1 MSSQDLIKMAWQNLM
16 ARKLRTALTLL
27 GVMIGT
33 TAIIVMMSLGY
44 GIQESNVRMIEG
56 MGDLTLL
63 DVFPD
68 PESSQ
73 APQSMTRAS
82 LNKLESIDHIEVA
95 TPVYSSGLSL
105 KAGMYEASYIN
116 LQAMDLRAYL
126 AFNWPIEKGKL
137 MGTHDDKVLFGGKVA
152 SQFYNPRD
160 NQDPEFD
167 QFGMYIEPE
176 APFDPMM
183 TKVNASIEEG
193 GSMFGTMM
201 GMGMGSSSSTD
212 NSEGDKSKSIPL
224 EVSGVLEATGEAEKD
239 NTIYTTLENYTSI
252 LRSLNVD
259 PPKMNKF
266 EQVKIK
272 VDDPENV
279 ESVQSAIKQEGF
291 DSFGLT
297 NILDQIKQSMKIVSL
312 IFLGIGGISFLVA
325 AIGIANTMIMSIYER
340 TREIGVMKV
349 IGASVQDIQKL
360 FLTEAGFIGLL
371 GGILGVVFSLL
382 VSLLINVIGNAAL
395 RNSMGNVADYEN
407 VSISIVPPWLVVAAL
422 LFSIAVGLLAGYFP
436 ARRAMKLS
444 ALDAIRSE

>member
-1 MSSQDLIKMAWQNLM
+1 MSSQDLVKMAWQNLM
-16 ARKLRTALTLL
+16 SRKLRTALTLL

-44 GIQESNVRMIEG
+44 GVQESNVRMIEG

-63 DVFPD
+63 DVYPD
-68 PESSQ
+68 SENSQ
-73 APQSMTRAS
+73 APSAMTRAS
-82 LNKLESIDHIEVA
+82 LNKLESIEHVEVA
-95 TPVYSSGLSL
+95 TPVYSTPLSL
-105 KAGMYEASYIN
+105 KSGMYETDYVN

-137 MGTHDDKVLFGGKVA
+137 MGSRDGKVLFGGRVA
-152 SQFYNPRD
+152 NKFYNPRA
-160 NQDPEFD
+160 NQEPEFD

-176 APFDPMM
+176 APLDPMM
-183 TKVNASIEEG
+183 AKITATMGDSSAYY
-193 GSMFGTMM
+193 GSMM
-201 GMGMGSSSSTD
+201 GMGMGMSGNTG
-212 NSEGDKSKSIPL
+212 NSNKDETKSIPL
-224 EVSGVLEATGEAEKD
+224 DISGVLEETGEDDKD
-239 NTIYTTLENYTSI
+239 NTIYTTLENYAAI
-252 LRSLNVD
+252 LKSLNTD

-272 VDDPENV
+272 VDEPENV
-279 ESVQSAIKQEGF
+279 EIVQNSLRQEGF

-297 NILDQIKQSMKIVSL
+297 NILDQIKDSMKIVSM
-312 IFLGIGGISFLVA
+312 IFLGIGGISFFVA

-349 IGASVQDIQKL
+349 IGASVKDIQKL

-382 VSLLINVIGNAAL
+382 ISTLINVAGNAAL
-395 RNSMGNVADYEN
+395 RANMSPGAEYES
-407 VSISIVPPWLVVAAL
+407 VSISIVPLWLILAAL
-422 LFSIAVGLLAGYFP
+422 VFSMIVGLLAGFFP

-444 ALDAIRSE
+444 ALEAIRTE

>member
-63 DVFPD
+63 EVYPD
-68 PESSQ
+68 PENSQ
-73 APQSMTRAS
+73 APSAMTRAS
-82 LNKLESIDHIEVA
+82 LNKLESIEHVEVA
-95 TPVYSSGLSL
+95 TPVYSNTLSL
-105 KAGMYEASYIN
+105 KSGMYEADYVN
-116 LQAMDLRAYL
+116 FQAMDLRAYL

-137 MGTHDDKVLFGGKVA
+137 MGSRDGKVLFGGKVA
-152 SQFYNPRD
+152 NSFYNPRD
-160 NQDPEFD
+160 NSEPEFD

-176 APFDPMM
+176 APLDPMM
-183 TKVNASIEEG
+183 VKITATMGDNSVYF
-193 GSMFGTMM
+193 GSMM
-201 GMGMGSSSSTD
+201 GMEMAMGNT
-212 NSEGDKSKSIPL
+212 NTEQSENSKSITL
-224 EVSGVLEATGEAEKD
+224 DVSGVLEETGEGDKD
-239 NTIYTTLENYTSI
+239 NTVYTTLENYTAI
-252 LRSLNVD
+252 LKSLNIE

-272 VDDPENV
+272 VDAPENV
-279 ESVQSAIKQEGF
+279 ESVQNSLRQEGF

-349 IGASVQDIQKL
+349 IGASVRDIQKL

-371 GGILGVVFSLL
+371 GGIFGVIFSLL
-382 VSLLINVIGNAAL
+382 TSLLINVAGNAAL
-395 RNSMGNVADYEN
+395 RSSMGNAANYEKI
-407 VSISIVPPWLVVAAL
+407 SISIIPIWLVIAAL
-422 LFSIAVGLLAGYFP
+422 LFSMAVGLIAGYFP